1 MIHHHHPT
9 SRNQLSLTVP
19 ITSAYQWFPVH
30 NALYQCAMQSSLKIW
45 WNSKLTKYIVLI
57 KQLLLLRGCS
67 HKQTHCTEVSGK
79 VRTVSLRTKFYQCI
93 QINGSLFTMHSLQSK
108 CTCKLFGHPLRSN
121 LWLWRSRPPTLPMCK
136 VGTVFVILAIFLP
149 CLQDTV

>member
-30 NALYQCAMQSSLKIW
+30 NALYQCAMQSSLKVW
-45 WNSKLTKYIVLI
+45 WNSKLTIYIVLI
-57 KQLLLLRGCS
+57 NQLLLLRGCS

-108 CTCKLFGHPLRSN
+108 CTCDLFWSPSEIE
-121 LWLWRSRPPTLPMCK
+121 PPTLPMCY
-136 VGTVFVILAIFLP
+136 VIAITMMIN
-149 CLQDTV
+149 DDDEVKYEDDDD

>member
-1 MIHHHHPT
+1 MQFSRSNWSSFYDPDIPMIHHHHPT

-30 NALYQCAMQSSLKIW
+30 NALYQCAMQSSLKVW
-45 WNSKLTKYIVLI
+45 WNSKLTIYIVLI

-108 CTCKLFGHPLRSN
+108 
-121 LWLWRSRPPTLPMCK
+121 
-136 VGTVFVILAIFLP
+136 
-149 CLQDTV
+149 